1 MTKRTRSDSLKGKM
15 QAIVNAFQDTLEPPA
30 HAGLMPEAIDFYND
44 NIRTKALNLW
54 TPSDLIEAVS
64 LANNQYA
71 LMEVSHYLRKL
82 ESDYSETRD
91 EKAIKENRKYKL
103 ELTRVI
109 ISQRS
114 GLQIHSR
121 ATNGESR
128 DQRNKNQND
137 AEARELLGGVQDDD
151 LLASPRH

>member
-15 QAIVNAFQDTLEPPA
+15 QAIVNAFQDTIEPPA

-54 TPSDLIEAVS
+54 TPSDLIEVVS

-71 LMEVSHYLRKL
+71 LMAVSHYLRKL
-82 ESDYSETRD
+82 ESDYAETRD

-109 ISQRS
+109 IAQRS

-137 AEARELLGGVQDDD
+137 AEARRVRNDMEDDD
-151 LLASPRH
+151 LLAPPVH